1 MVPERTVEPS
11 SKLNLARRVSMTRLW
26 VAISGNHH
34 TEKTV
39 ETKRTHNLL
48 LLTLKK
54 QGKGVRG
61 EMLNENCPAERD
73 NLRSDFTTEAL
84 Q

>member
-1 MVPERTVEPS
+1 M
-11 SKLNLARRVSMTRLW
+11 
-26 VAISGNHH
+26 AISGNHH

-54 QGKGVRG
+54 QGKGVLG

-73 NLRSDFTTEAL
+73 IRSDLTTEAL
-84 Q
+84 QQNHRTPGQIP